1 VCHALTVCDEQEP
14 GLVVAGE
21 ILVGGHEGL
30 AGPGSAST
38 DSLGNHWAPPASA
51 WAGRRRQALGSVS
64 GSFTA
69 VRRRSPAT
77 TGILSALVTNTGGQ
91 W

>member
-1 VCHALTVCDEQEP
+1 MAAD
-14 GLVVAGE
+14 E
-21 ILVGGHEGL
+21 ILAGAHEGP

-38 DSLGNHWAPPASA
+38 DSLGQSLGTAGKCVGRSAGAP
-51 WAGRRRQALGSVS
+51 RRQALGSVS
-64 GSFTA
+64 GSFTP

-77 TGILSALVTNTGGQ
+77 AGILSALVTNTGGR